1 MVFLPN
7 LGVNR
12 RGCLCDVASYV
23 SAQPLDFLDLGQKSA
38 FLDRKHY
45 LVPNLILTD
54 LWIGTNQ
61 KYEHLLAA
69 FIAEKQNSC
78 KGDKSGVDPAGQ
90 WQPED

>member
-38 FLDRKHY
+38 FLDWKHY

-54 LWIGTNQ
+54 LWMGTSYASYGLYKVASKMHMMHRYKDSKVNT
-61 KYEHLLAA
+61 
-69 FIAEKQNSC
+69 
-78 KGDKSGVDPAGQ
+78 
-90 WQPED
+90 